1 MQPTKPWSLL
11 AIAAV
16 SAARGWIVVKFTFA
30 SLAPLPWTA
39 VPALILLA
47 IGKYMYGRNLGPR
60 LHGQPGAKPIQPMA
74 VPRVVALAKASS
86 AAGAAIGGL
95 ALGFL
100 IYTIPSLGK
109 PVPAHDAIV
118 SAPTQLAAIVLVLAA
133 LYLERACR
141 APEPPGDSD
150 DLPFSNGHRGRRPS
164 GGVGPDASC
173 QQPAGGPRRRN
184 QPAPP

>member
-16 SAARGWIVVKFTFA
+16 SAAVGWIVVKFTF
-30 SLAPLPWTA
+30 SNLAPLPWTA
-39 VPALILLA
+39 VPALLLLA
-47 IGKYMYGRNLGPR
+47 IGEYLFGRNLGPR

-100 IYTIPSLGK
+100 VYTIPSLAK
-109 PVPAHDAIV
+109 PVLGHDALA
-118 SAPTQLAAIVLVLAA
+118 SAGTMLAAIALVLAA
-133 LYLERACR
+133 LSLERACR
-141 APEPPGDSD
+141 APEPPNDSD
-150 DLPFSNGHRGRRPS
+150 DLPFSDGQRGRRS
-164 GGVGPDASC
+164 
-173 QQPAGGPRRRN
+173 
-184 QPAPP
+184 

>member
-16 SAARGWIVVKFTFA
+16 SAALGWIVVKFTFA

-47 IGKYMYGRNLGPR
+47 IGEYIFGRNLGPR

-86 AAGAAIGGL
+86 AAGATIGGL
-95 ALGFL
+95 PPRLL
-100 IYTIPSLGK
+100 IYTIPSPPK
-109 PVPAHDAIV
+109 PVPRHDAIL
-118 SAPTQLAAIVLVLAA
+118 SAATK
-133 LYLERACR
+133 
-141 APEPPGDSD
+141 
-150 DLPFSNGHRGRRPS
+150 
-164 GGVGPDASC
+164 
-173 QQPAGGPRRRN
+173 
-184 QPAPP
+184 PAPNVLLLAPLALGPACP

>member
-1 MQPTKPWSLL
+1 MQPTKPWSLV

-16 SAARGWIVVKFTFA
+16 SAAVAWIVVKFTF
-30 SLAPLPWTA
+30 SNLAPLPWTA

-47 IGKYMYGRNLGPR
+47 IGEFLFGRNLGPR

-100 IYTIPSLGK
+100 IYTIPSIAK
-109 PVPAHDAIV
+109 PVPGHDALASGV
-118 SAPTQLAAIVLVLAA
+118 TLLAAIGLVLAA

-141 APEPPGDSD
+141 APEPPDDSG
-150 DLPFSNGHRGRRPS
+150 DLPSANGQRGRRF
-164 GGVGPDASC
+164 
-173 QQPAGGPRRRN
+173 
-184 QPAPP
+184 

>member
-11 AIAAV
+11 AIAAI
-16 SAARGWIVVKFTFA
+16 SGAIGWIAVKFTF
-30 SLAPLPWTA
+30 SNLAPLPWTA

-47 IGKYMYGRNLGPR
+47 IGEFLFGRNLGPR
-60 LHGQPGAKPIQPMA
+60 LHGRPGAKPIQPMA

-100 IYTIPSLGK
+100 IYTIPSIAK
-109 PVPAHDAIV
+109 PVPGHDALA
-118 SAPTQLAAIVLVLAA
+118 SAVTLLAAIGLVLAA

-141 APEPPGDSD
+141 AAEPPDDSD
-150 DLPFSNGHRGRRPS
+150 DLPSANGQRGRRS
-164 GGVGPDASC
+164 
-173 QQPAGGPRRRN
+173 
-184 QPAPP
+184 

>member
-16 SAARGWIVVKFTFA
+16 SAAICWIVVKFTFS

-47 IGKYMYGRNLGPR
+47 IGEFLFGRNLGPR

-100 IYTIPSLGK
+100 IYTIPSISK
-109 PVPAHDAIV
+109 PVPGHDALA
-118 SAPTQLAAIVLVLAA
+118 SAVTMLAAIGLVLAA

-141 APEPPGDSD
+141 APEPPDDSD
-150 DLPFSNGHRGRRPS
+150 DLPSANGQRGHRS
-164 GGVGPDASC
+164 
-173 QQPAGGPRRRN
+173 
-184 QPAPP
+184 

>member
-11 AIAAV
+11 AITTVCAV
-16 SAARGWIVVKFTFA
+16 IVWIVVKFTF
-30 SLAPLPWTA
+30 SNLAPLPWTA
-39 VPALILLA
+39 VPALLLLA
-47 IGKYMYGRNLGPR
+47 IGEFLLGRNLGPR

-100 IYTIPSLGK
+100 IYTIPSIAK
-109 PVPAHDAIV
+109 PVPGHDALV
-118 SAPTQLAAIVLVLAA
+118 SAVTMLAAIGLVLAA

-141 APEPPGDSD
+141 APEPPDDSD
-150 DLPFSNGHRGRRPS
+150 DLPSANGQRGRRS
-164 GGVGPDASC
+164 
-173 QQPAGGPRRRN
+173 
-184 QPAPP
+184 

>member
-16 SAARGWIVVKFTFA
+16 SAAAGWIVVKFTFA

-47 IGKYMYGRNLGPR
+47 IGEFLFGRNLGPR

-86 AAGAAIGGL
+86 AAGAAIGG
-95 ALGFL
+95 A
-100 IYTIPSLGK
+100 
-109 PVPAHDAIV
+109 
-118 SAPTQLAAIVLVLAA
+118 
-133 LYLERACR
+133 
-141 APEPPGDSD
+141 
-150 DLPFSNGHRGRRPS
+150 
-164 GGVGPDASC
+164 
-173 QQPAGGPRRRN
+173 
-184 QPAPP
+184 APPFPLYPTPPPSPPLPRPPP

>member
-11 AIAAV
+11 AIAAISGAV
-16 SAARGWIVVKFTFA
+16 AWIVVKFTFS

-47 IGKYMYGRNLGPR
+47 IGEFGFARNIGPR

-100 IYTIPSLGK
+100 IYTIPLLDK
-109 PVPAHDAIV
+109 PVPGHDALA
-118 SAPTQLAAIVLVLAA
+118 SAVTMLAAIALVLAA

-141 APEPPGDSD
+141 TPEPPEDD
-150 DLPFSNGHRGRRPS
+150 DDADLPSPNGQRERRS
-164 GGVGPDASC
+164 
-173 QQPAGGPRRRN
+173 
-184 QPAPP
+184 

>member
-16 SAARGWIVVKFTFA
+16 SAAVGWIVVKLTFA

-39 VPALILLA
+39 VPALLLLA
-47 IGKYMYGRNLGPR
+47 LGEFLFGRNLGPR

-74 VPRVVALAKASS
+74 VPRVAALAKASS

-100 IYTIPSLGK
+100 IYMIPSLAK
-109 PVPAHDAIV
+109 PVPGHDALV
-118 SAPTQLAAIVLVLAA
+118 SAVTMLAAIALVLAA

-141 APEPPGDSD
+141 APEPPDDSD
-150 DLPFSNGHRGRRPS
+150 DLPFSNGQRGRRS
-164 GGVGPDASC
+164 
-173 QQPAGGPRRRN
+173 
-184 QPAPP
+184 

>member
-16 SAARGWIVVKFTFA
+16 SAAVAWIVVKFTF
-30 SLAPLPWTA
+30 SNLAPLPWTA

-47 IGKYMYGRNLGPR
+47 IGEFLFGRNLGPR
-60 LHGQPGAKPIQPMA
+60 LHGQPGTKPIQPMA

-100 IYTIPSLGK
+100 IYTLPSLGK
-109 PVPAHDAIV
+109 PVPGHDALA
-118 SAPTQLAAIVLVLAA
+118 SAVTMLAAIALVLAA

-141 APEPPGDSD
+141 APEPPDDSD
-150 DLPFSNGHRGRRPS
+150 NLPSANGHRGR
-164 GGVGPDASC
+164 GF
-173 QQPAGGPRRRN
+173 
-184 QPAPP
+184 

>member
-11 AIAAV
+11 AIAAI
-16 SAARGWIVVKFTFA
+16 SAAVAWIVVKFTFA

-47 IGKYMYGRNLGPR
+47 IGEFFFGRNLGPR
-60 LHGQPGAKPIQPMA
+60 LHGQPGAKPVQPMA

-86 AAGAAIGGL
+86 VAGSAIGGL

-100 IYTIPSLGK
+100 IYTIPLLDK
-109 PVPAHDAIV
+109 PVPGHDALA
-118 SAPTQLAAIVLVLAA
+118 SAVTMLAAIALVLAA

-141 APEPPGDSD
+141 APEPPEDD
-150 DLPFSNGHRGRRPS
+150 DADLPSTNGQRGRR
-164 GGVGPDASC
+164 
-173 QQPAGGPRRRN
+173 
-184 QPAPP
+184 

>member
-16 SAARGWIVVKFTFA
+16 SAAIGWIAVKFTFS

-39 VPALILLA
+39 VPALALLA
-47 IGKYMYGRNLGPR
+47 IGEFLFGRNLGPR
-60 LHGQPGAKPIQPMA
+60 LHGRPGAKPIQPMA

-86 AAGAAIGGL
+86 TAGAAIGGL

-100 IYTIPSLGK
+100 IYTIPSIAK
-109 PVPAHDAIV
+109 PVPGHDALA
-118 SAPTQLAAIVLVLAA
+118 SAVTTLAALGLVLAA

-141 APEPPGDSD
+141 APEPPDDSD
-150 DLPFSNGHRGRRPS
+150 DMPSPNGQRGRRS
-164 GGVGPDASC
+164 
-173 QQPAGGPRRRN
+173 
-184 QPAPP
+184 